1 MAANSPP
8 GTRKARVKDV
18 MPNLL
23 STDCVAVNTRSDARR
38 AKALKRLTPFALV
51 AGVVRSPCS
60 FRCIAATC
68 RSVSHLASLSSA
80 VRTARRAA
88 ADVSIARTL
97 AGASAAAH
105 RSLHASMAAC
115 SRIACLAVRPMTTA
129 CSTLQASH
137 ACRARIRR
145 TVAPSIAA
153 RILASPAPTTA
164 MPDHPGTAI
173 TVTAWLR
180 TMPVALVELC
190 CRCARGGGS
199 CWL

>member
-1 MAANSPP
+1 MPSM
-8 GTRKARVKDV
+8 GEILCRVCVPCRTNDRSLA
-18 MPNLL
+18 MRASALNLF
-23 STDCVAVNTRSDARR
+23 
-38 AKALKRLTPFALV
+38 TPFALV

-60 FRCIAATC
+60 FLCIAATC

-97 AGASAAAH
+97 AGASVAAH
-105 RSLHASMAAC
+105 RSLHASMVAC
-115 SRIACLAVRPMTTA
+115 SRIACLAARPVTTA

-137 ACRARIRR
+137 ACRARSRR

-153 RILASPAPTTA
+153 RSLSSPAPTIA

-173 TVTAWLR
+173 TVTALLR
-180 TMPVALVELC
+180 TVPVALVELC